1 MVQKIFMH
9 HQPTALIPS
18 SLHLTAPEPNCTSW
32 KNGGTCTLGD
42 EAMLAA
48 SVSAGKDGVV
58 QAKLVNYGEQTVRL
72 RVDHGSGQ
80 RCAVQT
86 ERGAGGHGAE
96 HAAGARREL
105 RLQHDRRRGPRH
117 VRLPRVC
124 KG

>member
-1 MVQKIFMH
+1 MPALPASLLRSHPSLTALLCLGGGAQVVQKIFMH

-48 SVSAGKDGVV
+48 SVSAGKDGKV
-58 QAKLVNYGEQTVRL
+58 QAKLVNYGAQTVRL

-80 RCAVQT
+80 RCAAH
-86 ERGAGGHGAE
+86 RSA
-96 HAAGARREL
+96 L
-105 RLQHDRRRGPRH
+105 FSL
-117 VRLPRVC
+117 
-124 KG
+124 

>member
-58 QAKLVNYGEQTVRL
+58 QAKLVNYGDQTVRL

-80 RCAVQT
+80 RCADRHFAPIFSLALCSPEAVVS
-86 ERGAGGHGAE
+86 
-96 HAAGARREL
+96 RRSC
-105 RLQHDRRRGPRH
+105 PN
-117 VRLPRVC
+117 V
-124 KG
+124 